1 MLKVEGRKPHG
12 ERTKMLETKDP
23 RLDGNISFGE
33 KKEEEES
40 FLQSLKGRTR
50 MQVDPND
57 CQMLRAFSVG

>member
-33 KKEEEES
+33 KK
-40 FLQSLKGRTR
+40 GRGI
-50 MQVDPND
+50 
-57 CQMLRAFSVG
+57 FSSEPERKNKNAGRSK

>member
-12 ERTKMLETKDP
+12 ERTKMLEDP

-50 MQVDPND
+50 TQVDPND
-57 CQMLRAFSVG
+57 WQMLGAF

>member
-1 MLKVEGRKPHG
+1 
-12 ERTKMLETKDP
+12 MLETKDP

-50 MQVDPND
+50 TQVDPND